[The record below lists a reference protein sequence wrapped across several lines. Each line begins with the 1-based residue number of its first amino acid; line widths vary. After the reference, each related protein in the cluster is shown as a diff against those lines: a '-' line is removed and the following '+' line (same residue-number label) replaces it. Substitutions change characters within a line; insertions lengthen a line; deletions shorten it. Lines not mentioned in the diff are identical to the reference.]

1 MRRTSWSNV
10 MSRSGWLDWANFCP
24 TGDCFLW
31 TVYKKLKKYA
41 AHIFGLLF
49 HNCFDKNV
57 GSILGDFFTNSSGHT
72 AHDHF
77 FFLSLFCLS
86 LFLFFLSLSA
96 CVRLLVFLY
105 VSVSV
110 SVYLSLCFSLC
121 IPPPP
126 LCVYVPTFARHRIY
140 LKLCMQE
147 LWGSAHRNLRTRK
160 RTMTKNWRK
169 ALMRQGKFIMVSP
182 IAGWD

>member
-57 GSILGDFFTNSSGHT
+57 LGSILGDFFTNSSGHT

-86 LFLFFLSLSA
+86 VSVFFCLFLPASVCLSFCMFQSLSLSIS
-96 CVRLLVFLY
+96 VYVFLC
-105 VSVSV
+105 VS
-110 SVYLSLCFSLC
+110 LLH
-121 IPPPP
+121 
-126 LCVYVPTFARHRIY
+126 LCVYMSRLLPAIEY
-140 LKLCMQE
+140 IWNC
-147 LWGSAHRNLRTRK
+147 AC
-160 RTMTKNWRK
+160 KNFGVR
-169 ALMRQGKFIMVSP
+169 P
-182 IAGWD
+182 IDI